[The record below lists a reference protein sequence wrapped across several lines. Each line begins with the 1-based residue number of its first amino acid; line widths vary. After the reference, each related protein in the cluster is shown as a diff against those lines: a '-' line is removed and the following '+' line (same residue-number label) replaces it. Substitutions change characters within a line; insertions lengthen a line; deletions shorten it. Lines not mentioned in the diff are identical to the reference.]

1 MKGNSKL
8 GKAFNTI
15 ISFSE
20 THQREIKLGITI
32 TGVVLTGIASA
43 RAGIKVNKVIANHKE
58 KMENLED
65 AYKCMDNFS
74 EDEYKEEKKEIVLG
88 TVKEMIPAVLP
99 PVVIGGVTIWSA
111 VSGYNAASKKI
122 AAITAAYNISEKAL
136 TEYTAKAKE
145 MLGEKKAGEIK
156 DEVNADKVKNNPPV
170 PENIIFNT
178 GNGTTLCY
186 DELSGRYFYSSPESL
201 RKAANIINKRMMD
214 EYYISLNEYYD
225 ECRLPGIILGED
237 CGFNIDDGLIDVEHL
252 FSATLYND
260 QPVLVLNL
268 GDYISAKY
276 SEHRGN
282 MFR

>member
-15 ISFSE
+15 LSFSE

-43 RAGIKVNKVIANHKE
+43 RAGIKVNKVIISHKE
-58 KMENLED
+58 RIEHLED
-65 AYKCMDNFS
+65 AYKNMDNFS
-74 EDEYKEEKKEIVLG
+74 EEEYKEEKKTIVLE
-88 TVKEMIPAVLP
+88 TAKEAVPAILP
-99 PVVIGGVTIWSA
+99 PVIIGGVTIWSA
-111 VSGYNAASKKI
+111 VSGYNVASKKI

-145 MLGEKKAGEIK
+145 MLGDKKATEIK
-156 DEVNADKVKNNPPV
+156 DAVNADKVKSNPPA
-170 PENIIFNT
+170 PENIILNT
-178 GNGTTLCY
+178 GNGSTLCY

-201 RKAANIINKRMMD
+201 RKAANLINKRMMD
-214 EYYISLNEYYD
+214 EYYVSLNEFYD
-225 ECRLPGIILGED
+225 ECCLPPITLGED
-237 CGFNIDDGLIDVEHL
+237 CGFNIDDGLIDVDHL

-268 GDYISAKY
+268 DVSAKY
-276 SEHRGN
+276 AEHRGS